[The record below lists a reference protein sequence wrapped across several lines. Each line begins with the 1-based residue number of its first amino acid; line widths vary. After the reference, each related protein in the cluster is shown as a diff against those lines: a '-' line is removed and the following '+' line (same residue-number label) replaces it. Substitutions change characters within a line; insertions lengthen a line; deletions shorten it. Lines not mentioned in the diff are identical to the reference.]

1 MNSQKYNKEE
11 LYPESFDD
19 DDKLNFDILLEQSKL
34 MFPKMANDEWLIKTA
49 VIAYINRQKRGE
61 TEPPSEQEIASI
73 RNQYTQNTVFYT
85 EPIQDKDVAKEIQ
98 VE

>member
-11 LYPESFDD
+11 LYPTDFTD

-34 MFPKMANDEWLIKTA
+34 MFPKMANDEWLIKMGI
-49 VIAYINRQKRGE
+49 IAYINRQKRGE

>member
-11 LYPESFDD
+11 LYPTDFTD

-34 MFPKMANDEWLIKTA
+34 MFPKMVNDEWLIKMGI
-49 VIAYINRQKRGE
+49 IAYINRQKRGE